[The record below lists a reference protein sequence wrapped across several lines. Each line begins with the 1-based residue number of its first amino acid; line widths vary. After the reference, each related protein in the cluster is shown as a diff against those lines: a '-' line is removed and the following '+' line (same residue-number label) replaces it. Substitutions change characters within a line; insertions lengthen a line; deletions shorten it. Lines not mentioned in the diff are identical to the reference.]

1 MIFTKTTPLS
11 ILKLFWLT
19 VILFLSSAG
28 IKLQGQQQIFPE
40 PTFKQFTIDNGLPS
54 NEVYHALQDSIG
66 YIWFATSHGVSR
78 FDGSKFK
85 NFGLEDGLIEI
96 TIHEIY
102 EDYKGRLWFISGSGK
117 LVYFKNDSIHQFPH
131 NHRLN
136 EYISKSRGTVKNSFY
151 VDSLDNV
158 YLSLKGYGRLIISPE
173 GVINQP
179 ENSKMNKRTIIE
191 IIENDQCIISNS
203 KVQNNFD
210 ILIINS
216 DHHFSYSSEQL
227 NLKKPANFHFFF
239 IKETDE
245 YQLMA
250 AQGKLIRLKLNKVY
264 EEKKI
269 GSQIIWASYDR
280 TNNLWAAPLEGG
292 VDFYKDGDFIEKDS
306 QRILKNAQITSVLQ
320 DSEHGYWFTSLKN
333 GVFYCSNIHFS
344 TYNKEAGLPH
354 NRISAIYKNKHAL
367 FIGTEQGDI
376 SIIQN
381 NKIKNYSLE
390 RIKQN
395 NGSIRY
401 IGNNPETDVVWIGCD
416 KHIHKY
422 DGKTFESFYFK
433 GYEYGSYPRQ
443 IIPANNGGYWI
454 ASSWGISKFD
464 GKKFTY
470 NSRDSEIFSATVYSV
485 FQDST
490 SALWMGTANGI
501 WKYENDIF
509 YYLGEENELFTYH
522 TSYITSDSNGRIY
535 FGTKGK
541 GLIIKDGE
549 TFTNITT
556 SNGILSNYINK
567 IVVDNTGLWIGTTMG
582 ISLLKESE
590 KGYLIQN
597 ISTDN
602 GLPTTHVTDLFITN
616 EEVYVAT
623 SKGVTTFKKHK
634 IKRNT
639 AKPKTQITK
648 VKTSNSILNANKKAL
663 LDYSQNYV
671 SIEYQGLAYRNM
683 GQVNYRYKLIGLDT
697 NWVYTNATNTT
708 FTGLPFGDYIFE
720 VQAQNSD
727 RIWGESSTYLFSI
740 LPPFWQTYWFLGIL
754 TLIFSTLL
762 FIVYRLRVQAIR
774 KRNDL
779 INNMNI
785 YKQQSLRQQMN
796 PHFIFNT
803 LNSIQLY
810 ILEKD
815 HISSHKY
822 LTKFAKL
829 MRLILDNSQQTTIPL
844 KDEFDALKLYLE
856 LESIRLSGK
865 FEYSIEIEN
874 NDLLKAK
881 IPALLIQPFVENS
894 IWHGIMLKTTKDG
907 WVKISICQKNDFII
921 CSIEDNGIGRE
932 AAQKIRKK
940 QNKEWQSLGFKIT
953 SQRISI
959 LNSIYKGKFNIE
971 YTDVKSPNGQVAG
984 TRVDLKIPFNI
995 EANEAT
1001 TLKLSD

>member
-1 MIFTKTTPLS
+1 M
-11 ILKLFWLT
+11 
-19 VILFLSSAG
+19 LFLSSAG
-28 IKLQGQQQIFPE
+28 KELRGQQQIFPE

-54 NEVYHALQDSIG
+54 NEVYHVLQDSTG

-78 FDGSKFK
+78 FDGSTFK
-85 NFGLEDGLIEI
+85 NFGLEDGLVET

-102 EDYKGRLWFISGSGK
+102 EDYRGRLWFISGSGK
-117 LVYFKNDSIHQFPH
+117 LSYYKNDSIYRFPH

-136 EYISKSRGTVKNSFY
+136 EYIALSRGTIKKSFY
-151 VDSLDNV
+151 IDSLDNV
-158 YLSLKGYGRLIISPE
+158 FLSLKGYGRLIISPE

-179 ENSKMNKRTIIE
+179 ENSKLNKRTIIE
-191 IIENDQCIISNS
+191 IIKNDQCIISNS
-203 KVQNNFD
+203 NVQNNFD
-210 ILIINS
+210 ILLINS
-216 DHHFSYSSEQL
+216 NHQFSHTQEHL
-227 NLKKPANFHFFF
+227 NLKNSANFHFFF

-245 YQLMA
+245 HQLIA
-250 AQGKLIRLKLNKVY
+250 AQGKLIRLKNNEVY
-264 EEKKI
+264 HEKRI
-269 GSQIIWASYDR
+269 GSQIIWASYDK
-280 TNNLWAAPLEGG
+280 TNNLWAAPIEGG
-292 VDFYKDGDFIEKDS
+292 VDFYKNGDFIKGDS
-306 QRILKNAQITSVLQ
+306 QRILTNAQITSVLQ
-320 DSEHGYWFTSLKN
+320 DFEDGYWFTSLEN
-333 GVFYCSNIHFS
+333 GAFYCPNINFL
-344 TYNKEAGLPH
+344 TYNQKTGLPH

-367 FIGTEQGDI
+367 FIGSEEGVL

-381 NKIKNYSLE
+381 NRIKNFSLE
-390 RIKQN
+390 KIKQN
-395 NGSIRY
+395 KGAIRY
-401 IGNNPETDVVWIGCD
+401 IGNHSESDAIWVGCD
-416 KHIHKY
+416 KHIHKF
-422 DGKTFESFYFK
+422 DGSSFESFYFK
-433 GYEYGSYPRQ
+433 SKELGSYPRQ

-464 GKKFTY
+464 GESFTY
-470 NSRDSEIFSATVYSV
+470 NSREPETFTATVYSV

-490 SALWMGTANGI
+490 NALWMGTVNGV
-501 WKYENDIF
+501 WKYVNDIF
-509 YYLGEENELFTYH
+509 YYLGEENELYTLH
-522 TSYITSDSNGRIY
+522 TSYITSDLSGRIF

-549 TFTNITT
+549 TLTNITS

-567 IVVDNTGLWIGTTMG
+567 IVVDNTGIWIATTMG

-590 KGYLIQN
+590 KGYRVQN
-597 ISTDN
+597 ISTYN
-602 GLPTTHVTDLFITN
+602 GLPTSNITNLFIAD
-616 EEVYVAT
+616 EDVFVGT

-639 AKPKTQITK
+639 VKPKTQITK
-648 VKTSNSILNANKKAL
+648 VKTSNSILNTKKNAL

-683 GQVNYRYKLIGLDT
+683 EQVNYRYKLIGLDT
-697 NWVYTNATNTT
+697 SWVFTNATNAT

-727 RIWGESSTYLFSI
+727 KIWGDSSTYRFSI
-740 LPPFWQTYWFLGIL
+740 LPPFWQTYWFLGIVTL
-754 TLIFSTLL
+754 TFSSLL

-779 INNMNI
+779 INMMNV

-856 LESIRLSGK
+856 LESIRLSKK
-865 FEYSIEIEN
+865 FEYSIEIEDN
-874 NDLLKAK
+874 NLLKAK

-894 IWHGIMLKTTKDG
+894 IWHGIMLKKTKDG
-907 WVKISICQKNDFII
+907 WVKISICKKNDFII

-932 AAQKIRKK
+932 AAQRIRNK

-959 LNSIYKGKFNIE
+959 LNSIYNDKFYIE
-971 YTDVKSPNGQVAG
+971 YTDVKSSNGQVAG
-984 TRVDLKIPFNI
+984 TRVELKIPFNI

-1001 TLKLSD
+1001 TLKLRD